1 MGDRSRSQQL
11 GVIFDSDSLLIIK
24 CKKMIAIILGVIIL
38 IIGIV
43 LKNQERDELRK
54 LGTGIRIFGVIIIIV
69 GFLTSCIKQ
78 IDAGQ
83 IGVKSLFG
91 KVSDDILTSG
101 LNMVNPL
108 VDVKTVDIKTQN
120 YTMSGVHDEGDQA
133 GDDAIRVLTADGLE
147 VIIDLTVLYRVVGVE
162 APRIVKETG
171 LDYKDKIVRPLT
183 RTKIRDNAVY
193 FTAIELYSN
202 KRDQF
207 QNRIFKSIEDDFKK
221 RGLILEQ
228 LLVRN
233 ITLPNNV
240 KTSIEEKIKA
250 EQEAQKM
257 EFVLQKEKQEAERK
271 RVEAQGIAD
280 YQRIMS
286 SGLTD
291 KQLQYEQI
299 QVLKGLV
306 TSPNS
311 KVIVMGKGNTPVILD
326 TKDQKN

>member
-1 MGDRSRSQQL
+1 MA
-11 GVIFDSDSLLIIK
+11 I
-24 CKKMIAIILGVIIL
+24 IILGIIIL
-38 IIGIV
+38 VAGIFILKQKEELHKLGNGIRSFGIV
-43 LKNQERDELRK
+43 L
-54 LGTGIRIFGVIIIIV
+54 IIIGALNACV
-69 GFLTSCIKQ
+69 KQ

-83 IGVKSLFG
+83 IGVTSLFG
-91 KVSDDILTSG
+91 KVSNEVLTSG
-101 LNMVNPL
+101 LNFINPL
-108 VDVKTVDIKTQN
+108 VDVSTVDIKTLN
-120 YTMSGVHDEGDQA
+120 YTMSGVHNEGDKE

-147 VIIDLTVLYRVVGVE
+147 VTIDLTVLYRVVGTE
-162 APRIVKETG
+162 APRLIKETG

-193 FTAIELYSN
+193 FTAIDLYST

-207 QNRIFKSIEDDFKK
+207 QSRIFNSIEADFKK

-228 LLVRN
+228 LLLRN

-250 EQEAQKM
+250 EQDAQKM

-280 YQRIMS
+280 YQRIIS
-286 SGLTD
+286 TGLND

-299 QVLKGLV
+299 QMMKGLIS
-306 TSPNS
+306 SPNS

-326 TKDQKN
+326 SKDK